1 MNTNGKSTVAKSH
14 INESY
19 FNPTENLIDKL
30 HFLEQFQDQLSLK
43 KLQALDRDINTALG
57 DCAGDR
63 GSTEIIIDGVHGNK
77 PSDRFINLLKIGY
90 SEAALVYLK
99 RVFSDFDFD
108 VTKLKHKQMLQ
119 AAMQYGFEGEIRAFF
134 EFFWKKEFGT
144 SVSDENHLVNTG
156 LWHDHVM
163 EALSKNIEPD
173 SIKALGDYVGTLS
186 VGSED
191 SLCLQFIYRNN
202 ENQILA
208 TSDFGVTS
216 DKLTR
221 AIEDTFMGGG
231 WISAK
236 SLIHL
241 QTLGANIGTVK
252 DAYVITA
259 VKNCALIEE
268 VDALAKLS
276 ELSDY
281 HIVHS
286 VLAGISEAGFKGI
299 NQNMLSDI
307 SGYLKPKVEELA
319 QASMTPDK
327 VKAFKDI
334 SGSLIEKISE
344 DDDRSQLALSFLIGL
359 GLPMKYIEEVSPRS
373 YRTALKV
380 NFRKSAK
387 ELIVNIGPE
396 GEFIMPVL
404 VGLILSDKKETPM
417 DLMSQVE
424 EWKKP
429 YILECM
435 VE

>member
-1 MNTNGKSTVAKSH
+1 MAKSH

-19 FNPTENLIDKL
+19 FNPTENLTDKL
-30 HFLEQFQDQLSLK
+30 HFLEKYQEQLSLK
-43 KLQALDRDINTALG
+43 KLQGLDKDINTALG

-63 GSTEIIIDGVHGNK
+63 SLTESVIEGVHGNK
-77 PSDRFINLLKIGY
+77 PSDKFINLLKIGY

-99 RVFSDFDFD
+99 RIFSDYDFD
-108 VTKLKHKQMLQ
+108 ITKLNYKQMLQ
-119 AAMQYGFEGEIRAFF
+119 AAMQYGFEGEIRDFF
-134 EFFWKKEFGT
+134 EFFWRKEYGT
-144 SVSDENHLVNTG
+144 SGPDESHVVNAG
-156 LWHDHVM
+156 LWHNHVM

-173 SIKALGDYVGTLS
+173 SIKALGGYVEMLS
-186 VGSED
+186 SGSED
-191 SLCLQFIYRNN
+191 SLFLQFIYRNN
-202 ENQILA
+202 ENQILS
-208 TSDFGVTS
+208 TSDFGVTPDVLS
-216 DKLTR
+216 R
-221 AIEDTFMGGG
+221 AIEDTFMGGR

-236 SLIHL
+236 SLTHL
-241 QTLGANIGTVK
+241 QKLGANIDSVK
-252 DAYVITA
+252 GAYVITA

-307 SGYLKPKVEELA
+307 SEYLKPKVEQIA
-319 QASMTPDK
+319 KTSMTPDK
-327 VKAFKDI
+327 VKALKDI
-334 SGSLIEKISE
+334 GGVLIEKISE
-344 DDDRSQLALSFLIGL
+344 DDERSQLALSFLIGL
-359 GLPMKYIEEVSPRS
+359 GLPLKYIEEVSPSS

-404 VGLILSDKKETPM
+404 VGLILSDEKETPM

-435 VE
+435 VD

>member
-1 MNTNGKSTVAKSH
+1 
-14 INESY
+14 
-19 FNPTENLIDKL
+19 
-30 HFLEQFQDQLSLK
+30 
-43 KLQALDRDINTALG
+43 
-57 DCAGDR
+57 
-63 GSTEIIIDGVHGNK
+63 
-77 PSDRFINLLKIGY
+77 
-90 SEAALVYLK
+90 
-99 RVFSDFDFD
+99 
-108 VTKLKHKQMLQ
+108 
-119 AAMQYGFEGEIRAFF
+119 
-134 EFFWKKEFGT
+134 
-144 SVSDENHLVNTG
+144 
-156 LWHDHVM
+156 M